1 MCRVSI
7 IIPYYNSENTIIRA
21 LESVIKQSY
30 RDYEIILIDD
40 GSTDN
45 SHKII
50 DDFFWDN
57 GGHKYIHLK
66 QKNSGPSKARNE
78 GVRISSGEYIAFLDS
93 DDSWNYNKLEL
104 QMNFLGNNEN
114 IDILGCD
121 YNIIIENSILK
132 KSKDRNAFLRVYFY
146 NRLFK
151 NFFSIPTVIIKKR
164 VFEEIGGFNEKQ
176 RYAEDSL
183 LFMKILRR
191 YNGGKIEKPLV
202 NLYKLEYGES
212 GLSSYLKESEKA
224 ELNNFKILRNEN
236 NINDKKINII
246 LYMSICIFSIIKY
259 IRRIIIIYLRR
270 RSSYEKYING

>member
-21 LESVIKQSY
+21 LESVIKQTY

-50 DDFFWDN
+50 DDFFGDN
-57 GGHKYIHLK
+57 GGHKYLHLK

-121 YNIIIENSILK
+121 YNIIIENAILK
-132 KSKDRNAFLRVYFY
+132 NSKDRNAFLRVYFY

-164 VFEEIGGFNEKQ
+164 VFEEAGGFNEKQ
-176 RYAEDSL
+176 RHAEDSL

-212 GLSSYLKESEKA
+212 GLSSYLKESEQA

-270 RSSYEKYING
+270 RSSYEKNING

>member
-21 LESVIKQSY
+21 LESVIKQTY

-50 DDFFWDN
+50 DDFFLDN

-78 GVRISSGEYIAFLDS
+78 GVRVSSGEYIAFLDS

-176 RYAEDSL
+176 RHAEDSL

-224 ELNNFKILRNEN
+224 ELINFKILRNEN

-246 LYMSICIFSIIKY
+246 LYMSIYIFSIIKY

-270 RSSYEKYING
+270 RSSYEKNING